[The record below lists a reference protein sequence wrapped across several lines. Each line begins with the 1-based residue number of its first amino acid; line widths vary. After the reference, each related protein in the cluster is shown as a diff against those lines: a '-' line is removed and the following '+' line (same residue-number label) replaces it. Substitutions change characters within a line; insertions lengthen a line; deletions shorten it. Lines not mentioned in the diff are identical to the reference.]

1 METALDIVTNLQVD
15 AEELWEFEGKVDKE
29 RYRCPGCGVKVRP
42 SSFLKDE
49 NKKRPYF
56 RELQKTDPH
65 KDWCDISGEKDL
77 KKKAKKQKVFN
88 ENSTLPSFIPTS
100 LKLIDT
106 RIKTSDE
113 NKEGSL
119 SSNSQNKK
127 GSTST
132 EGNGIR
138 RSTGIAQNI
147 RRLCQCYINYPNDR
161 DLPLNLPNIGN
172 STYGK
177 LFSHIPNK
185 KIVSIDT
192 SRILLA
198 PMQFSEPKISDTEII
213 IELSR
218 GIWNDDF
225 TQLIEK
231 YNLIVDI
238 SNWSKAK
245 KTMFKRELE
254 LVRRQA
260 IHTNNKK
267 KNKTWIFF
275 LGEQDAHDLSKFH
288 VQDHR
293 LVCAIFVE
301 DLK

>member
-1 METALDIVTNLQVD
+1 METALDIVTNLLID
-15 AEELWEFEGKVDKE
+15 AEDLWELEGNVDKD
-29 RYRCPGCGVKVRP
+29 RYRCPGCGVKVSPASYLR
-42 SSFLKDE
+42 DE
-49 NKKRPYF
+49 NLKRPYF
-56 RELQKTDPH
+56 LELHKTDPH
-65 KDWCDISGEKDL
+65 KDDCDIAGEKKL
-77 KKKAKKQKVFN
+77 KAKARKQKVFS
-88 ENSTLPSFIPTS
+88 ENSILPSFIPTS

-106 RIKTSDE
+106 RIKTGDE
-113 NKEGSL
+113 SKEKSL
-119 SSNSQNKK
+119 SSNSQIKND
-127 GSTST
+127 SIST

-138 RSTGIAQNI
+138 RSTGTAQNI

-161 DLPLNLPNIGN
+161 DLPLNLPNIGK

-185 KIVSIDT
+185 KIVTIST

-225 TQLIEK
+225 TKLIEK
-231 YNLIVDI
+231 YSLIVDI

-267 KNKTWIFF
+267 KNKTWVFF
-275 LGEQDAHDLSKFH
+275 LGEQDAHDLSKFY
-288 VQDHR
+288 VEDHR